1 MSSPHTGK
9 VNGLLV
15 KWGIKSGNPH
25 TGKVNGLLV
34 KWGIKSGNLQFGH
47 PCQKSVINGHGA
59 YVNFLTQQH
68 QSGDIRGQIPNK
80 LMWLRDYAMVTD

>member
-15 KWGIKSGNPH
+15 KWGIKSGN
-25 TGKVNGLLV
+25 
-34 KWGIKSGNLQFGH
+34 LQVSLTGH